1 MNIYTGRHAQLVH
14 NFAIEKVDKDKT
26 TLVFP
31 EIAYNTGTDWSPLDV
46 PRHSRDIVN
55 YLQSYLYNL
64 GAVITL
70 NPVVIRFFCQKVRK
84 GEMKASDLRIFY
96 IDRNEYIDGDETTV
110 IGQDVVEIVVDDKG
124 NFCTPC
130 PDDMFDV
137 EYELLFH

>member
-124 NFCTPC
+124 NFCTLC